1 MTDAKNMVDNA
12 LEGGRPW
19 WQACC
24 LGCGLFLLAI
34 GGTIIF
40 FAYTYTGPVVQSR
53 TSLPSNFPNDILFFH
68 MQDVKHVTY
77 IPHTP
82 KQNIFSKFVSPF
94 QLLNIIKN
102 QSDISLPDKM
112 ALLMSQMTSSTSF
125 ITYMNVIDADTVFLD
140 WDSIPESQTKDVTLY
155 YQDML
160 KRTGFD
166 VHILHDDTAH
176 TDIIDGERSDTNV
189 QVDVNGHAGD
199 GGIDEIRAVVNYRV
213 K

>member
-1 MTDAKNMVDNA
+1 MIDAKKVVDNA

-34 GGTIIF
+34 CGAIIF
-40 FAYTYTGPVVQSR
+40 FAYSYSGPVVQSR
-53 TSLPSNFPNDILFFH
+53 TSLPSNFPSDILFFH
-68 MQDVKHVTY
+68 AQDAKHVTY

-82 KQNIFSKFVSPF
+82 KQNIFSKFASPF

-102 QSDISLPDKM
+102 QSDISIPDKM
-112 ALLMSQMTSSTSF
+112 ALLMSHMTSSTSYS
-125 ITYMNVIDADTVFLD
+125 TYMNVIDADTVFLD
-140 WDSIPESQTKDVTLY
+140 WDSIPESQTKDVTQY

-160 KRTGFD
+160 KRARFE
-166 VHILHDDTAH
+166 VRILHDDTAH
-176 TDIIDGERSDTNV
+176 TDIIVGEREDASV
-189 QVDVNGHAGD
+189 QVDVNGRTGD